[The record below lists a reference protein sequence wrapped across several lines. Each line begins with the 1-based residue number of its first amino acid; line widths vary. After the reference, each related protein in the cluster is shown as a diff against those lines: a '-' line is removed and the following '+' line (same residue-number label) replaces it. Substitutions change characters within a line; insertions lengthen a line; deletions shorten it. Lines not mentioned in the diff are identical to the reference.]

1 MQFPIRMPEKS
12 HLDVIYSFLTH
23 FVLTN
28 FGNLISVREGQLG
41 ILTTEKY
48 STRQETGTELQIL
61 RNLKSSYSF

>member
-1 MQFPIRMPEKS
+1 MPEKS